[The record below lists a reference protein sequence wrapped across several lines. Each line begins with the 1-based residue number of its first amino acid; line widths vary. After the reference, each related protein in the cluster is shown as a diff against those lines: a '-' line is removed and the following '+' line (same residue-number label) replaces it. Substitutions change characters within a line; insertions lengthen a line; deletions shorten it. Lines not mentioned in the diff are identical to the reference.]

1 MNISLLCKWWWKLEY
16 EQGLWQRIV
25 KKKYLK
31 NSFISLLK
39 KKPKNS
45 PVWNQLISIRD
56 IYTSGRKLIVGN
68 GNSTSFWKD
77 IWLCDTFLKEK
88 IPLLFDICTKQ
99 DATVAEIAQQ
109 GWRLSFRKWLN
120 EGLQVQFR
128 KLTDLLNA
136 FAVNSEND
144 KPR

>member
-1 MNISLLCKWWWKLEY
+1 MEY

-77 IWLCDTFLKEK
+77 IWLCDTSLKEK

-109 GWRLSFRKWLN
+109 GWRLSFRRWLN
-120 EGLQVQFR
+120 EELQVHFR
-128 KLTDLLNA
+128 KLTIC
-136 FAVNSEND
+136 
-144 KPR
+144 

>member
-1 MNISLLCKWWWKLEY
+1 M
-16 EQGLWQRIV
+16 
-25 KKKYLK
+25 
-31 NSFISLLK
+31 
-39 KKPKNS
+39 
-45 PVWNQLISIRD
+45 WNQLISIKV
-56 IYTSGRKLIVGN
+56 IYTSGKKIIVGK
-68 GNSTSFWKD
+68 GNSTSFWRD
-77 IWLCDTFLKEK
+77 IWLCDTSLKENF
-88 IPLLFDICTKQ
+88 PLLVDICTKP